1 MTRKHFQM
9 VADGVKTI
17 EDPKVRAEVAAHF
30 AGVFVG
36 ENPRFCEE
44 RFTAAC
50 GVHPPLPA
58 NNEAAIVDA
67 MAEAIVDDM
76 LG

>member
-30 AGVFVG
+30 AGIFKD

-50 GVHPPLPA
+50 GVVE
-58 NNEAAIVDA
+58 EAPFVVIIGRGDV
-67 MAEAIVDDM
+67 
-76 LG
+76 GPS